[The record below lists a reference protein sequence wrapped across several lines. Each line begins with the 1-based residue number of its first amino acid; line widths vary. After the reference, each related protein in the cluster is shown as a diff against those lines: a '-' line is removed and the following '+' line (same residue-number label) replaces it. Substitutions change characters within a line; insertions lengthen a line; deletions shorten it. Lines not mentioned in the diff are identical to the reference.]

1 MEKDVLITEE
11 NMFDFHK
18 QDLEGL
24 EKTLKE
30 LNIDTIPEDLPKKPI
45 VYKKCRCGNPL
56 FESPK
61 GQFRCG
67 HCGCI
72 KYKKNPEGV

>member
-1 MEKDVLITEE
+1 MEKEVLIVEE
-11 NMFDFHK
+11 NLMDNYE
-18 QDLEGL
+18 Q
-24 EKTLKE
+24 EKTSLE
-30 LNIDTIPEDLPKKPI
+30 AILAGPEFNMDTIPEDLPKKPKN
-45 VYKKCRCGNPL
+45 YKKCRCGNPL

-72 KYKKNPEGV
+72 KYDKKEG

>member
-1 MEKDVLITEE
+1 MEKDELICE
-11 NMFDFHK
+11 NNLFDLYE
-18 QDLEGL
+18 QDLKGMEAI
-24 EKTLKE
+24 LKA
-30 LNIDTIPEDLPKKPI
+30 LDMDTTPEELPKKPI
-45 VYKKCRCGNPL
+45 IYKKCRCGNPL

-72 KYKKNPEGV
+72 KYDKKEG